1 MSKSFVTGFPRIGEQ
16 RELKFALE
24 SFWAGKTSFSEVEK
38 VAAELKKRHWNYQID
53 AKVDLIS
60 VNDFSYYDL
69 MLDNIITFGAI
80 PPRFAGLSGY
90 DLYFSMA
97 RGNANSVA
105 MEMTKWFNTNY
116 HYIVP
121 ELSRDVKFNL
131 NSSKIIAEYK
141 EAKEAGV
148 KNAKINLIGP
158 ITFLALSKT
167 TDGSNALDHLDAL
180 SSEYVKLIAELSK
193 LDNEIIIQID
203 EPIFVTDRAAELASK
218 IVPIY
223 DTLAS
228 VADNVKIIFMT
239 YFEHANEAVAQ
250 VVKSKIWA
258 IGLDFVH
265 AACQEEALKLLSNSD
280 KVLFAGLIDGRNV
293 WVSNLDAKAEIVNKI
308 KTFIPDE
315 RLYIGTSCSLLHV
328 PYTLK
333 YEENLSIK
341 EWLAFGVEKLTELKI
356 LKKLVNGGE
365 FCETG
370 KCLIE
375 ANRAAI
381 ASRKTSTLVNDINVQ
396 NRVKSLTKFDRDTAY
411 EERIKIQK
419 ETFNLPDLP
428 TTTIGSFPQTPELR
442 QVRNAYKKSLITKES
457 YESEIKKYI
466 DDCIKFQE
474 DCGLDVL
481 VHGEPERNDMVEYFG
496 EQLKGYAFSANGWVQ
511 SYGSRCVK
519 PPLLFGDVSRPAPMT
534 VDWITYAQSRTSKIM
549 KGMLTGPVTILNWS
563 FVRDD
568 KPRSEIA
575 KELALCI
582 YDEIDDLQKAGIK
595 IIQVDEAAFKE
606 GYPLRKENIPA
617 YEKFA
622 VDCFKLSVCAA
633 NASTQIHT
641 HMCYSEFNDIIKT
654 IEAMDAD
661 VISIETARSGNE
673 LLKIF
678 KSVGY
683 KQEVG
688 PGVYDIHSPRIPTV
702 EEIAAQINAL
712 LEVLPKS
719 QLWINPD
726 CGLKTRKWPE
736 VKPSLENMVKAVKII
751 RMS

>member
-24 SFWAGKTSFSEVEK
+24 SFWAGKTSFGEVEK

-69 MLDNIITFGAI
+69 MLDNIVTFGAI

-148 KNAKINLIGP
+148 LNAKINLIGP

-203 EPIFVTDRAAELASK
+203 EPIFVTDRAAELASQ

-223 DTLAS
+223 DSLAS

-356 LKKLVNGGE
+356 LKKLVNGEE

-381 ASRKTSTLVNDINVQ
+381 ASRKTSELINDINVQ

-419 ETFNLPDLP
+419 SQQERTGTLSACSRIQLRGPSRRP
-428 TTTIGSFPQTPELR
+428 GS
-442 QVRNAYKKSLITKES
+442 I
-457 YESEIKKYI
+457 
-466 DDCIKFQE
+466 
-474 DCGLDVL
+474 
-481 VHGEPERNDMVEYFG
+481 
-496 EQLKGYAFSANGWVQ
+496 
-511 SYGSRCVK
+511 
-519 PPLLFGDVSRPAPMT
+519 
-534 VDWITYAQSRTSKIM
+534 
-549 KGMLTGPVTILNWS
+549 
-563 FVRDD
+563 
-568 KPRSEIA
+568 
-575 KELALCI
+575 
-582 YDEIDDLQKAGIK
+582 
-595 IIQVDEAAFKE
+595 
-606 GYPLRKENIPA
+606 
-617 YEKFA
+617 
-622 VDCFKLSVCAA
+622 
-633 NASTQIHT
+633 
-641 HMCYSEFNDIIKT
+641 
-654 IEAMDAD
+654 
-661 VISIETARSGNE
+661 
-673 LLKIF
+673 
-678 KSVGY
+678 
-683 KQEVG
+683 
-688 PGVYDIHSPRIPTV
+688 
-702 EEIAAQINAL
+702 
-712 LEVLPKS
+712 
-719 QLWINPD
+719 
-726 CGLKTRKWPE
+726 
-736 VKPSLENMVKAVKII
+736 
-751 RMS
+751 